1 MISKPIPA
9 ESFYHTCRYICLKP
23 GAEVL
28 VTEGVREHNY
38 KVMAEDFIRQ
48 QQRRPSKAK
57 ACLHAILSF
66 HPSEKPSN
74 EIMVEIARKYLERL
88 GIVNTQFAVVKH
100 TDRAHPH
107 LHIVANMVD
116 NKGQAISDSWIG
128 LRGKKV
134 AQALTQEYNLVP
146 AIQKDLAL
154 THTEAMNEL
163 EAGKYK
169 IYQTISEHLPHC
181 KNLED
186 LEKQLTSQGIEI
198 QYKFKGQTQERQGIS
213 FKMGN
218 ACFKGSQIDRKY
230 SLAGLQKTLDQQQQ
244 EQRVLGENQKA
255 DETSPYIKKQRKS
268 VPKPTETPMPHH
280 SPHQNAGK
288 SHGSSLIDILMRPE
302 EDHDSLPYEL
312 SQEAEV
318 KRRQRK
324 QKRSR

>member
-9 ESFYHTCRYICLKP
+9 DSFYHTCRYICQKP

-48 QQRRPSKAK
+48 QQLRPSKAK

-74 EIMVEIARKYLERL
+74 EIMMEIARKYLERL
-88 GIVNTQFAVVKH
+88 GVVNTQFAIVKH

-146 AIQKDLAL
+146 AIRKDLAL
-154 THTEAMNEL
+154 THTEAMNEQ
-163 EAGKYK
+163 EASKYK
-169 IYQTISEHLPHC
+169 IYQAISEHLPHC
-181 KNLED
+181 RTLEE
-186 LEKQLTSQGIEI
+186 LEKRLASQGIEV
-198 QYKFKGQTQERQGIS
+198 QYKYKGQTQEKQGIS

-218 ACFKGSQIDRKY
+218 TCFKGSQIDQKY
-230 SLAGLQKTLDQQQQ
+230 SLAGLQKTLEQQHQ
-244 EQRVLGENQKA
+244 EQRILENNQST
-255 DETSPYIKKQRKS
+255 DQTSPHFKKQRKS
-268 VPKPTETPMPHH
+268 IPKPTETPIPHH
-280 SPHQNAGK
+280 SPHQDAGK
-288 SHGSSLIDILMRPE
+288 GHGSSLIDILMRPE
-302 EDHDSLPYEL
+302 EDHSSLPYEL

-318 KRRQRK
+318 QRRQRK
-324 QKRSR
+324 PKRSR